1 MQIIITSRAATVR
14 TICDGADGDDALA
27 PQSHAKRTR
36 STVFTVVGLD
46 IGAISGTFSVEF
58 LK

>member
-1 MQIIITSRAATVR
+1 LLIIITSRAAKVR
-14 TICDGADGDDALA
+14 RICAGEDGEDDIAR
-27 PQSHAKRTR
+27 QSHAKCTK

-46 IGAISGTFSVEF
+46 IGAISGTFSVGF

>member
-1 MQIIITSRAATVR
+1 MQIIITSRAAKFR
-14 TICDGADGDDALA
+14 TICDGADGEDVLA
-27 PQSHAKRTR
+27 PQSRAKRTR
-36 STVFTVVGLD
+36 SAVCTIVGLD

>member
-1 MQIIITSRAATVR
+1 MQIIITSRAAKVR
-14 TICDGADGDDALA
+14 TICDGADGEDVLA
-27 PQSHAKRTR
+27 PQSRAKRTR
-36 STVFTVVGLD
+36 SAVCTIVGLD